1 VIGTKRTWSCSRKKV
16 EVSRAT
22 RDADLTRLVQAYA
35 DRLAA
40 RARAAPYNWLN
51 FFDFWAP

>member
-1 VIGTKRTWSCSRKKV
+1 
-16 EVSRAT
+16 
-22 RDADLTRLVQAYA
+22 LTQLVQAYA

-40 RARAAPYNWLN
+40 HVRGAPYNWLN